1 MFASSKYYTEDI
13 KSIDSIDFTVFS
25 NDDVKNYS
33 AVKAEPFGISVPFSY
48 DGYEPKKNGLVDLRM
63 GTCDIY
69 LNCLTCGLNSN
80 DCPGHFGHTEL
91 ADNVYHY
98 GFLDHVVYCL
108 KSTCRKCSKL
118 LIEKT
123 PEVLNKYNNKNN
135 KERFKETKELT
146 KNVKY
151 CYNCGTP
158 VPKIKKE
165 VNKQSASIKI
175 SFELAIEKSG
185 DSGDELSRSVK
196 EYITPR
202 ECYNI
207 LRNISDNDCYLLG
220 FDIEKYRPHDLIL
233 QRIPIAPVT
242 IRPSAKVNFTQSAT
256 REDTLTIKIA
266 NIINSNS
273 RVRNEL
279 NKDNG
284 KVEDLH
290 NLLQYNIA
298 TYFDNSSSLPQSE
311 VKGGAPLKSISERIK
326 GKNGRVR
333 NNIMGKR
340 VDFSGRSVITGDPN
354 IDIDQL
360 GVPLAI
366 AKTLTIPEEVTPQNI
381 KHLTRLVKN
390 GTTTYPGANY
400 VFKTVY
406 INGKPINQRI
416 DLSFR
421 KGNVKL
427 NYGDIVERQIVDG
440 DYVLFNR
447 QPTLHKPSMMGHRI
461 HVLKRDDSNSF
472 RMNASVCGPYN
483 ADFDKSLSKTG
494 DVKSVL
500 SPS

>member
-1 MFASSKYYTEDI
+1 MLTSTKYYNEDI
-13 KSIDSIDFTVFS
+13 KTIESIDFTVFS
-25 NDDVKNYS
+25 NDNVKKYS
-33 AVKAEPFGISVPFSY
+33 AVKNEPFGINVQFSY
-48 DGYEPKKNGLVDLRM
+48 DGYEPKKNGLVDLRL

-91 ADNVYHY
+91 ADYVYHY
-98 GFLDHVVYCL
+98 GFLEHVIYCL
-108 KSTCRKCSKL
+108 KSTCRKCSKI
-118 LIEKT
+118 LIDKT
-123 PEVLNKYNNKNN
+123 PELLNKYNNKNSR
-135 KERFKETKELT
+135 ERYKETKELT

-158 VPKIKKE
+158 VPRIKKE
-165 VNKQSASIKI
+165 INKQSGSIKI
-175 SFELAIEKSG
+175 SFELTLEG
-185 DSGDELSRSVK
+185 EEDTSRNIK
-196 EYITPR
+196 EFITPR

-207 LRNISDNDCYLLG
+207 LRNISEADSYLLG
-220 FDIEKYRPHDLIL
+220 FDVENYRPHDLIL
-233 QRIPIAPVT
+233 QRIPIAPVA
-242 IRPSAKVNFTQSAT
+242 IRPSAKINFTASAT

-266 NIINSNS
+266 NIINSNI

-279 NKDNG
+279 NKENG

-290 NLLQYNIA
+290 NLLQYNVA

-326 GKNGRVR
+326 GKYGRVR

-366 AKTLTIPEEVTPQNI
+366 AKILTIPEEVTQQNI
-381 KHLTRLVKN
+381 KYLTRLVKN
-390 GTTTYPGANY
+390 GTNNYPGANY
-400 VFKTVY
+400 VLKTVY
-406 INGKPINQRI
+406 INGKPVNQRI

-427 NYGDIVERQIVDG
+427 NYGDIVERHIVDD

-472 RMNASVCGPYN
+472 RMNSSVCSPYN
-483 ADFDKSLSKTG
+483 ADFDKRS
-494 DVKSVL
+494 
-500 SPS
+500 